1 MAIFDFLIGGC
12 SAGNPCDPPMGV
24 NGCPVWRGRPVAP
37 RLGVDGSRPLHSGS
51 VGRRQEV
58 QRREEPGKGLSPT
71 MEAPGGRAGQGE
83 GQGCRPPP
91 WGAGEFL
98 ERQGARPSVG
108 AGQGGPTF
116 QAGVGMALGERLGRV
131 QNPHLWR
138 AAASAPEGARRRAPC
153 PQALA
158 RPSASPPPQGTW
170 TGTTTRCSPGSGRT
184 ASWST
189 WTTPGGERPR
199 PAPRG
204 PPGRLAFAFFFGHR
218 RLVFVAAVALP

>member
-1 MAIFDFLIGGC
+1 MEVVLFT
-12 SAGNPCDPPMGV
+12 
-24 NGCPVWRGRPVAP
+24 
-37 RLGVDGSRPLHSGS
+37 
-51 VGRRQEV
+51 VG
-58 QRREEPGKGLSPT
+58 
-71 MEAPGGRAGQGE
+71 A
-83 GQGCRPPP
+83 
-91 WGAGEFL
+91 WGAG
-98 ERQGARPSVG
+98 RKCSGGRSQGRDCHPPWRPLGDGQAREKGRGTGRRP
-108 AGQGGPTF
+108 GGPVSF
-116 QAGVGMALGERLGRV
+116 WKGREPGPAWVPGKEAQPSRRVLGPCWMALGERLGRV